1 MEIEIPVSV
10 GELLDKLSIVEI
22 KRMKI
27 KNKEKLAYLN
37 LEYELLNEKV
47 KNIRKISEQDFDN
60 FYSSLMEINSKLWD
74 IEDEIRALEGKK
86 QFDQDF
92 IDLARNVYITNDMRF
107 EVKSDINKY
116 FGSTIVEQKEL
127 KKLLN

>member
-47 KNIRKISEQDFDN
+47 KHIRKISEKDFDN

-127 KKLLN
+127 KNY

>member
-47 KNIRKISEQDFDN
+47 KHIRKISEKDFDN

-74 IEDEIRALEGKK
+74 IEDEIRVLEGKK

-127 KKLLN
+127 KNY

>member
-27 KNKEKLAYLN
+27 KNKEKLVYLN

-47 KNIRKISEQDFDN
+47 KNIRKISEKDFDN

-86 QFDQDF
+86 QFDKDF

-127 KKLLN
+127 KNY

>member
-27 KNKEKLAYLN
+27 KNKEKLVYLN

-47 KNIRKISEQDFDN
+47 KNIRKISKKDFDN

-86 QFDQDF
+86 QFDSF
-92 IDLARNVYITNDMRF
+92 CLVSLSYSN
-107 EVKSDINKY
+107 
-116 FGSTIVEQKEL
+116 
-127 KKLLN
+127 

>member
-116 FGSTIVEQKEL
+116 FGSTILEQKKL
-127 KKLLN
+127 KNY

>member
-47 KNIRKISEQDFDN
+47 KNIRKISEKDFDN

-86 QFDQDF
+86 QFDKDF

-127 KKLLN
+127 KNY

>member
-27 KNKEKLAYLN
+27 KNKEKLVYLN

-47 KNIRKISEQDFDN
+47 KNIRKISKKDFDN

-127 KKLLN
+127 KNY

>member
-22 KRMKI
+22 KRTKI
-27 KNKEKLAYLN
+27 KDNEKLSYLN
-37 LEYELLNEKV
+37 LEYELLSKKA
-47 KNIRKISEQDFDN
+47 KNIRKISKKDFDN
-60 FYSSLMEINSKLWD
+60 FYSSLMEINLKLWD
-74 IEDEIRALEGKK
+74 IEDEIRLLEGKK
-86 QFDQDF
+86 QFDKDF

-107 EVKSDINKY
+107 EIKSNINKY

-127 KKLLN
+127 KNY

>member
-92 IDLARNVYITNDMRF
+92 IDL
-107 EVKSDINKY
+107 
-116 FGSTIVEQKEL
+116 
-127 KKLLN
+127 

>member
-27 KNKEKLAYLN
+27 KDNEKLSYLN
-37 LEYELLNEKV
+37 LEYELLSKKA
-47 KNIRKISEQDFDN
+47 KNIRKISKKDFDN
-60 FYSSLMEINSKLWD
+60 FYSSLMEINLKLWD
-74 IEDEIRALEGKK
+74 IEDEIRLLEGKK
-86 QFDQDF
+86 QFDKDF

-107 EVKSDINKY
+107 EVKSNINKY

-127 KKLLN
+127 KNY

>member
-47 KNIRKISEQDFDN
+47 KNIRKISKKDFDN

-86 QFDQDF
+86 QFDKDF

-127 KKLLN
+127 KNY

>member
-47 KNIRKISEQDFDN
+47 KNIRKISEKDFDN

-127 KKLLN
+127 KNY

>member
-27 KNKEKLAYLN
+27 KNKEKLVYLN

-47 KNIRKISEQDFDN
+47 KNIRKISKKDFDN

-86 QFDQDF
+86 QFDKDF

-127 KKLLN
+127 KNY

>member
-127 KKLLN
+127 KNY

>member
-22 KRMKI
+22 KRTKI
-27 KNKEKLAYLN
+27 NDNEKLSYLN
-37 LEYELLNEKV
+37 LEYELLSKKA
-47 KNIRKISEQDFDN
+47 KNIRKISKKDFDN
-60 FYSSLMEINSKLWD
+60 FYSSLMEINLKLWD
-74 IEDEIRALEGKK
+74 IEDEIRLLEGKK
-86 QFDQDF
+86 QFDKDF

-107 EVKSDINKY
+107 EVKSNINKY

-127 KKLLN
+127 KNY

>member
-47 KNIRKISEQDFDN
+47 KHIRNISEKDFDN

-127 KKLLN
+127 KNY

>member
-10 GELLDKLSIVEI
+10 GELLDKLSIVDI

-127 KKLLN
+127 KNY

>member
-22 KRMKI
+22 KRTKI
-27 KNKEKLAYLN
+27 KDNEKLSYLN
-37 LEYELLNEKV
+37 LEYELLSKKA
-47 KNIRKISEQDFDN
+47 KNIRKISKKDFDN
-60 FYSSLMEINSKLWD
+60 FYSSLMEINLKLWD
-74 IEDEIRALEGKK
+74 IEDEIRLLEGKK
-86 QFDQDF
+86 QFDKDF

-107 EVKSDINKY
+107 EVKSNINKY

-127 KKLLN
+127 KNY